1 MAEEIFNPSDPKYR
15 CCCGCHVTTGTK
27 IICYMSFFICL
38 LSGIFGGVG
47 NPQYVVPAIVWL
59 AIISFVCLSPIY
71 GIHKQQPGWLIP
83 YLVLSAIGS
92 IFIGLSLI
100 SLTVALIPNTTVGER
115 LRLSARERLS
125 YEDKSDGDFTYP
137 LLFLFFQNL
146 ISLGL
151 SIWYFMIVYRC
162 YQYLV
167 ERKNVYLA
175 QTMYSPTAVLVT
187 K

>member
-1 MAEEIFNPSDPKYR
+1 MTEEIFNPSDPKYR

-125 YEDKSDGDFTYP
+125 YEDKSDGGNPF
-137 LLFLFFQNL
+137 
-146 ISLGL
+146 
-151 SIWYFMIVYRC
+151 
-162 YQYLV
+162 
-167 ERKNVYLA
+167 
-175 QTMYSPTAVLVT
+175 
-187 K
+187 